1 MDAVPEMDQG
11 IEVTNDID
19 MKDSQ
24 HDEIQKPGEFHH
36 VQIQFLF
43 GLSID
48 NWPELLKKL
57 KDTTAVRLHKKS
69 PNEKEAEDHEVLEW
83 IADNLRNKKGIASTK
98 TFRAEAKGTRSYI
111 KRYNPF
117 IDIVFSFDKLT
128 IEHWTSMPN
137 VQPLLEGKEILVS
150 PTLRLYSSGCGF
162 LRLKTSFATTDG
174 HDLMHEHIKATLG
187 VTEEEPSVEKVK
199 ERIRAFDSR
208 QTTVDSP
215 LTPDMVI
222 EISNLD
228 RGQRRED
235 LPILK
240 WNQSDPSAKGN
251 NLYAYFVHVINERL
265 ANSLKT
271 VYQTADVGGLPS
283 QLLFDKWYVKEEQDE
298 RQDLELEREQD
309 GQHPYVSIYIPYY
322 EERDKDQS
330 VSQLKEQFKTRI
342 NRQRELMRMLLRT
355 SWTHIRQDWSPLKQA
370 IENLFYSDLLH
381 ISVHLRASLC
391 YHFLPTS
398 KETFTEYPGLLHSY
412 KYREELN
419 NIICAQRL
427 LWYAYNLYDHKVTE
441 DMKKHSQTFHSLM
454 DQVKSEHF
462 RSVIEGLKNVV
473 TNIDDRKNEL
483 AQLMVDPQGRKGGS
497 SMFTEILDQTAKSF
511 GLSELHTNLNYK
523 IERLDMIGIH
533 IGEALHEASQIRV
546 ADGTRS
552 TQLTLELI
560 EAVIVGF
567 YMSEIAHGLKFGG
580 SLWHQSWLFPLIGL
594 TVFLTS
600 LPWITWIRLTLSKF
614 PTVEPPWLKRMM
626 EFGAVVGPL
635 ILFSIAGTVVY
646 QNNKSLPIMWVP
658 ISLVFILL
666 WIVLAKLWFVLRK
679 YEEDKLKQK
688 SESR

>member
-1 MDAVPEMDQG
+1 M
-11 IEVTNDID
+11 
-19 MKDSQ
+19 
-24 HDEIQKPGEFHH
+24 
-36 VQIQFLF
+36 
-43 GLSID
+43 
-48 NWPELLKKL
+48 
-57 KDTTAVRLHKKS
+57 
-69 PNEKEAEDHEVLEW
+69 
-83 IADNLRNKKGIASTK
+83 
-98 TFRAEAKGTRSYI
+98 
-111 KRYNPF
+111 
-117 IDIVFSFDKLT
+117 
-128 IEHWTSMPN
+128 
-137 VQPLLEGKEILVS
+137 
-150 PTLRLYSSGCGF
+150 
-162 LRLKTSFATTDG
+162 
-174 HDLMHEHIKATLG
+174 
-187 VTEEEPSVEKVK
+187 
-199 ERIRAFDSR
+199 
-208 QTTVDSP
+208 
-215 LTPDMVI
+215 
-222 EISNLD
+222 
-228 RGQRRED
+228 
-235 LPILK
+235 
-240 WNQSDPSAKGN
+240 
-251 NLYAYFVHVINERL
+251 
-265 ANSLKT
+265 
-271 VYQTADVGGLPS
+271 
-283 QLLFDKWYVKEEQDE
+283 FDKWYVKEEQDE